1 VDTPGLEAGEL
12 EVEVEGHTIVVLG
25 KPEHGHEGAAF
36 SFTFQLPPDTNLERL
51 HATFLDGVLTVK
63 GPLLEATA
71 LHSWM
76 VWCLILDCE
85 LEHPEATLIT
95 DLVLAGA
102 SHDVGSPVRARN
114 RRRRRRFSHHGIGAP
129 GNFRERHAHI

>member
-1 VDTPGLEAGEL
+1 MTTLLQAPATRRGWPCAEIHKHPADIAIDVETPGFEADEL

-63 GPLLEATA
+63 GPLLPHDGTRTLQIEQQPQLVNPAAT
-71 LHSWM
+71 
-76 VWCLILDCE
+76 
-85 LEHPEATLIT
+85 
-95 DLVLAGA
+95 
-102 SHDVGSPVRARN
+102 GS
-114 RRRRRRFSHHGIGAP
+114 
-129 GNFRERHAHI
+129 